1 MIMDGFFLKS
11 PEEQSDLT
19 GHDAEQQLLLDLW
32 NSGHLAGSWL
42 FAGPK
47 GIGKATL
54 AYRLARFILA
64 APDPENDLLGVR
76 PTTLSVPE
84 TDPVF
89 RSVAQRSHPALK
101 VIECGLKEDELKARQ
116 ALIDAGKPLDP
127 EIERARKRYDEIR
140 ITDIR
145 EAETF
150 LHLTVGGN
158 GWRVMIIDSADDMNP
173 NAANALLKSLEEPP
187 EKTVIILISHV
198 VGKLLPTIRSRCRK
212 LAVKPF
218 ESNALSDFLKSKG
231 EDIPDADLRT
241 LSLLAEGSPGK
252 AVSLI
257 KQDGVSLFKRLV
269 SFFAA
274 FPAVSVSGLY
284 DFAEKSL
291 KDKDVLKTAQ
301 SLLIQWLTDVC
312 VSAEKQDAAD
322 IFAGEGA
329 VRRRL
334 QTVFPVLKLMDLTD
348 GLRRAFADPD
358 LDQKQVFVNAV
369 LTLQREAG

>member
-1 MIMDGFFLKS
+1 MDGFFLKS

-19 GHDAEQQLLLDLW
+19 GHDAEQRLLLDLW

-64 APDPENDLLGVR
+64 TPNPEEDLLGAR

-84 TDPVF
+84 NDPVF
-89 RSVAQRSHPALK
+89 RAVAQRSHPALK
-101 VIECGLKEDELKARQ
+101 VIECGLTEDELKDRQ

-127 EIERARKRYDEIR
+127 ETERARKRYDEIR
-140 ITDIR
+140 IQDIR
-145 EAETF
+145 DAETF

-158 GWRVMIIDSADDMNP
+158 GWRVMIVDAADDMNP

-187 EKTVIILISHV
+187 EKTVIILIGHV

-212 LAVKPF
+212 LTLKPF
-218 ESNALSDFLKSKG
+218 KNNMLDDFLKSKCD
-231 EDIPDADLRT
+231 DISDADRRA
-241 LSLLAEGSPGK
+241 LSILAEGSPGN

-257 KQDGVSLFKRLV
+257 KRDGVSLFKKLV
-269 SFFAA
+269 SFFSA
-274 FPAVSVSGLY
+274 FPALSVSGLY
-284 DFAEKSL
+284 DFTEKSL
-291 KDKDVLKTAQ
+291 KDKNTLKTAQ

-312 VSAEKQDAAD
+312 VSAEKQSAPE
-322 IFAGEGA
+322 IFTGEGD

-348 GLRRAFADPD
+348 GLCRIFADSD
-358 LDQKQVFVNAV
+358 LDQKQAFVNAF

>member
-1 MIMDGFFLKS
+1 
-11 PEEQSDLT
+11 
-19 GHDAEQQLLLDLW
+19 
-32 NSGHLAGSWL
+32 
-42 FAGPK
+42 
-47 GIGKATL
+47 
-54 AYRLARFILA
+54 
-64 APDPENDLLGVR
+64 
-76 PTTLSVPE
+76 
-84 TDPVF
+84 
-89 RSVAQRSHPALK
+89 
-101 VIECGLKEDELKARQ
+101 
-116 ALIDAGKPLDP
+116 
-127 EIERARKRYDEIR
+127 
-140 ITDIR
+140 
-145 EAETF
+145 
-150 LHLTVGGN
+150 
-158 GWRVMIIDSADDMNP
+158 MNP

-212 LAVKPF
+212 LTIKPF

-257 KQDGVSLFKRLV
+257 NQNGVSLFKKLV

-274 FPAVSVSGLY
+274 FPAVSVSSLY

-312 VSAEKQDAAD
+312 VSAEKRDAAE

-329 VRRRL
+329 VRRQL